1 MNQTSLWFYTLGKS
15 EVQKCCDLSAVS
27 WLNAISSRA
36 DLKELIV
43 YSFGIMWLISNPA
56 PPPHT
61 PNPFLS
67 CPVLQ
72 KPAEP
77 HSLIKTEFPVL
88 KSNWLCDLRS
98 TLQSKGNLLKMFW
111 KLQYFLSGI
120 TERWIN
126 FQQLIQAENVRN
138 VVIYN
143 FLRKAERGNFYGY
156 AGLDIYFV

>member
-1 MNQTSLWFYTLGKS
+1 MPVVYHYFINCECCRFSIVEFWIWKGPQNESDHSLVLHIGEIWGPEMLWF
-15 EVQKCCDLSAVS
+15 LSAVS

-56 PPPHT
+56 PRPQQT
-61 PNPFLS
+61 FLS

-126 FQQLIQAENVRN
+126 FQQLI
-138 VVIYN
+138 
-143 FLRKAERGNFYGY
+143 
-156 AGLDIYFV
+156 